1 MKPIQLPLSVRLRD
15 DATFANYYPG
25 ANAAALGYVE
35 RLCEAEAGWAESLI
49 YLWGH
54 DGVGRSHLLQAACLR
69 FEQFEERTI
78 YLPMADLVQYGPEI
92 FDDLEQCELVCIDD
106 LDVLVGKREW
116 EEGLFHLFNRLR
128 DTGRRLLLAASK
140 SPRELQV
147 KLPDLKSRL
156 TMALI
161 FQLHGLSDEDKLRAL
176 QLRASR
182 RGLHLTDE
190 VGRFILNRGSR
201 SMNSL
206 FDLLEQ
212 LDRASLQAQR
222 KLTIPFLKETLG
234 WYAST
239 VRRRTPAWPCRSPW
253 VSLAAGS
260 DRLLSVSP
268 SMRRQYRSAGC
279 PQASRRSAGQ
289 EGAPA
294 LPSAFPGEP
303 SVVLESP
310 ARIEQRGAE
319 QGHAE

>member
-1 MKPIQLPLSVRLRD
+1 MRLRD

-222 KLTIPFLKETLG
+222 KLTIPFLKETSAGRRRQSVDELPHGRAAVLG
-234 WYAST
+234 FRLRQEVTAFYPSLHPCAGNT
-239 VRRRTPAWPCRSPW
+239 GALAVRRLTGGRHWK
-253 VSLAAGS
+253 AA
-260 DRLLSVSP
+260 
-268 SMRRQYRSAGC
+268 Q
-279 PQASRRSAGQ
+279 AGQ
-289 EGAPA
+289 EGSCLTISVPRRPFGRTGIA
-294 LPSAFPGEP
+294 SAYRA
-303 SVVLESP
+303 
-310 ARIEQRGAE
+310 ARRRTRSR
-319 QGHAE
+319 